1 MADKVRWEKEAE
13 ETLEKIVA
21 QVPFLF
27 RSKARSATVERAGQ
41 YSQEQGA
48 TSVTKDHVLIAVI
61 LITPPDFRDG
71 LRRQFEKNAIPVEQ
85 YEEFFSR

>member
-13 ETLEKIVA
+13 DTLEKIVA

-27 RSKARSATVERAGQ
+27 RSKARSSTVEQANRYAV
-41 YSQEQGA
+41 EIGA
-48 TSVTKDHVLIAVI
+48 ISVTKDHVIIAVI
-61 LITPPDFRDG
+61 LITPASYRDG
-71 LRRQFEKNAIPVEQ
+71 LRKQFEKHAIPVEK